1 MELHYQKDEA
11 QQPQSKSMRFY
22 FGLLGV
28 VFIISNALSLIFLIK
43 VLFTFIGIELERLFY
58 WIGIALLSIFIYP
71 IFRRAM
77 PRDKHIMLLVSAL
90 GLIVATLLMIFL
102 PTT

>member
-1 MELHYQKDEA
+1 MELHYQKEKA
-11 QQPQSKSMRFY
+11 TIKNIKFF

-28 VFIISNALSLIFLIK
+28 VFHYFKCAITNFFMKVPFSPLLVSNEK
-43 VLFTFIGIELERLFY
+43 YFIGHE
-58 WIGIALLSIFIYP
+58 IALLSIFIYP

-90 GLIVATLLMIFL
+90 GLTEAL
-102 PTT
+102 